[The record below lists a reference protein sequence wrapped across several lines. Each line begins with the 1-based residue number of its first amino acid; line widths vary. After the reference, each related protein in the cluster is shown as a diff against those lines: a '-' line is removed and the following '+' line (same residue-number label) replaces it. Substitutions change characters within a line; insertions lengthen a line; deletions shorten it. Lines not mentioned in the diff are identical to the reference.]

1 MENLLRVFQK
11 KKKKRKKKK
20 KTNEV
25 AELHKSI
32 QDWLFTNDCLLYKSV
47 WKNACK

>member
-11 KKKKRKKKK
+11 KKEKKKKEK

-32 QDWLFTNDCLLYKSV
+32 QD
-47 WKNACK
+47 

>member
-11 KKKKRKKKK
+11 KRKKEKRK

-32 QDWLFTNDCLLYKSV
+32 QD
-47 WKNACK
+47 

>member
-11 KKKKRKKKK
+11 KRKKEKRK

-25 AELHKSI
+25 TELHKSI
-32 QDWLFTNDCLLYKSV
+32 QD
-47 WKNACK
+47 